1 MSDAT
6 AAALAA
12 LNQTVKEL
20 IVTLQECNE
29 IVKHIH
35 EDSHRDYQDR

>member
-1 MSDAT
+1 MSDAI
-6 AAALAA
+6 AASLAA

-29 IVKHIH
+29 IAKHIH
-35 EDSHRDYQDR
+35 EDNHRDYQDR